1 MIKNLFIYFK
11 CKDVNDYLRGR
22 EKTLKKFLIKNKKF
36 WKVWM
41 CWNSIGAMAPKTSPH
56 VNHWRVII
64 IDADYF
70 LESSAKLE
78 INLKKTNNYQC
89 IFTFVVDKIFMSHDF
104 ISLAT
109 CTTLILSWIL
119 DKSLLK
125 PKRAHI
131 YTKRHQSPWFKTH
144 DNIISSKPMV

>member
-1 MIKNLFIYFK
+1 M
-11 CKDVNDYLRGR
+11 
-22 EKTLKKFLIKNKKF
+22 
-36 WKVWM
+36 
-41 CWNSIGAMAPKTSPH
+41 PKTWPR
-56 VNHWRVII
+56 VNHRRVII
-64 IDADYF
+64 IDANFF

-89 IFTFVVDKIFMSHDF
+89 TFTCVEDKIFTSHDF

-131 YTKRHQSPWFKTH
+131 YTKRHQSPWFKIH
-144 DNIISSKPMV
+144 DDIILSKPMVQAHGTSSHFLFMIWTHESHRENFGSRGLKGQEVCSKKL